1 MAQIILDGVSK
12 IYPDGTRA
20 VNSIDLDIADGEFMV
35 FVGPSGC
42 GKTTALRMVAGLEDI
57 SEGTLSIG
65 GRVVNDVQPK
75 DRDIAMVF
83 QSYALYPHM
92 SIFDNLAFG
101 LKLRKMKKDEIDK
114 RVRHAA
120 GILGLEE
127 HLDKKPG
134 ALSGGQRQRVAM
146 GRAIVREPQAFL
158 MDEPLSNL
166 DAKLRVQTRTEIAR
180 LQDDLGVTTIYVTHD
195 QVEAMTMGD
204 RVAVLRKGGFLQQ
217 VDPPQV
223 LYDKPKNLF
232 VAGFIGSPAMN
243 LAEAELV
250 GSREGVRVRFGGQEL
265 GIDERCIS
273 DRPRLHS
280 YEGKR
285 VIIGLRPENINDAA
299 LETGYPEDRR
309 MRGVVELREALGS
322 DVVVHFKVAAPPVV
336 TDEMKELA
344 ADVDHERAEELE
356 AAPPETM
363 WVARLA
369 AQTRAQVGQPVEFA
383 VDTRRMH
390 FFDPATGEGIY

>member
-1 MAQIILDGVSK
+1 
-12 IYPDGTRA
+12 
-20 VNSIDLDIADGEFMV
+20 
-35 FVGPSGC
+35 
-42 GKTTALRMVAGLEDI
+42 
-57 SEGTLSIG
+57 
-65 GRVVNDVQPK
+65 
-75 DRDIAMVF
+75 
-83 QSYALYPHM
+83 
-92 SIFDNLAFG
+92 
-101 LKLRKMKKDEIDK
+101 
-114 RVRHAA
+114 
-120 GILGLEE
+120 
-127 HLDKKPG
+127 
-134 ALSGGQRQRVAM
+134 M

-223 LYDKPKNLF
+223 LYDKPRNLF

-250 GSREGVRVRFGGQEL
+250 RSGGGVRVRFGGQEL
-265 GIDERCIS
+265 AVDERCIS

-280 YEGKR
+280 YDGKR
-285 VIIGLRPENINDAA
+285 VIIGLRPENILDAA
-299 LETGYPEDRR
+299 LDTSYPEDRR

-344 ADVDHERAEELE
+344 ADVDHERAAELE
-356 AAPPETM
+356 SAPPETT
-363 WVARLA
+363 WIARLA
-369 AQTRAQVGQPVEFA
+369 AQTRAQVGQQVELA